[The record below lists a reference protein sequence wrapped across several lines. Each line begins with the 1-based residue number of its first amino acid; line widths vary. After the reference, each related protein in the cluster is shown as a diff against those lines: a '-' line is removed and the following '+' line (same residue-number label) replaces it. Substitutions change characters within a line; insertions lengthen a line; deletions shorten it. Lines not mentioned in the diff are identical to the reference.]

1 VLAFTRGAYSR
12 VLPGFTPAFAFLALG
27 ITALAL
33 RIGGEPLLT
42 WEFAQGKMMW
52 GLFYVFAGGNA
63 LGSVLNATGAAQYL
77 AGPIVPYAA
86 RGSFAATVVFAALTM
101 GTAQIVSNV
110 ATVAIM
116 VPIAVSVFQGMGANP
131 IPYIYVIIAASHC
144 GFMLPSSAGSSALA
158 AGYGVNLRTM
168 FIAGLGAA
176 LVCLLVI
183 IIVAI
188 VSIRIWPG
196 FAVA

>member
-1 VLAFTRGAYSR
+1 
-12 VLPGFTPAFAFLALG
+12 
-27 ITALAL
+27 
-33 RIGGEPLLT
+33 
-42 WEFAQGKMMW
+42 MMW

-63 LGSVLNATGAAQYL
+63 LGAVLNATGAAQYL
-77 AGPIVPYAA
+77 ADPIVPYAS
-86 RGSFAATVVFAALTM
+86 RGSVAATVVFAALTM

-116 VPIAVSVFQGMGANP
+116 VPIAVSVFQKAGTNP

-168 FIAGLGAA
+168 FVAGFGAA
-176 LVCLLVI
+176 VVCLLVI
-183 IIVAI
+183 IIIAI
-188 VSIRIWPG
+188 VSMRIWPG